1 MYSAIVKIWRSFMHT
16 IAIAIFAVLVV
27 AIAAAMLQTP
37 VEIAEALGARW
48 AHRVMVYFG
57 E

>member
-1 MYSAIVKIWRSFMHT
+1 MYSALVKLWRAFMHT
-16 IAIAIFAVLVV
+16 IAIAIFAVLIVS
-27 AIAAAMLQTP
+27 IAAAALQTP
-37 VEIAEALGARW
+37 VEILDALGARW